1 MENNKFKS
9 GILYCV
15 INKQC
20 WKDLKKC
27 GLTTKSIEERL
38 SGLHTSLPFDCDI
51 LCTSDELLDVGFYEH
66 LLHELLSGFRYRSD
80 REFFSIDDE
89 DVKQIFNFIN
99 LMNKMYNNI
108 EILEDF
114 IKIKSKDY
122 YKQRFNSKK
131 CSADTYGAA
140 PANTRCRFAE
150 CGYIR
155 MKQKCKRRILSVET

>member
-51 LCTSDELLDVGFYEH
+51 LCTSDELIDVGFYEH
-66 LLHELLSGFRYRSD
+66 LLYELLSGFRYRSD
-80 REFFSIDDE
+80 REFFSID

-131 CSADTYGAA
+131 CSAD
-140 PANTRCRFAE
+140 
-150 CGYIR
+150 CGYKW
-155 MKQKCKRRILSVET
+155 MKKKYKRRILSVET